1 MNRYIHTIYTND
13 DWLVIISSQNTIFW
27 GRLSLLMVIVLIF
40 LITAIVPIIMAIPIK
55 KAFRFP
61 SVKTMLNIFIVTLI
75 FTMIVFA
82 IVFFVRFSKTVRNEE
97 QYQNQ
102 SNRIK
107 EIINIIASSTD
118 IEQAQNVDKTMVNK
132 IENVLNS
139 YFDMDYFNISI
150 YDKYGRCVQNFGK
163 GVFLIPQLNPH
174 VYNTFIE
181 NNLSIWF
188 TTEYL
193 YGKRYRCAY
202 HSLVNQKGEIIG
214 YVKLPQLAY
223 SIFNL
228 NDEHQSQLVTRFFCL
243 IFLFVFII
251 FTLFTIVLQWYLN
264 PLMRVTKRLSEIN
277 FVNSPIDNP
286 LETIS
291 SNLILHQSSIV
302 PL

>member
-1 MNRYIHTIYTND
+1 
-13 DWLVIISSQNTIFW
+13 
-27 GRLSLLMVIVLIF
+27 
-40 LITAIVPIIMAIPIK
+40 
-55 KAFRFP
+55 
-61 SVKTMLNIFIVTLI
+61 
-75 FTMIVFA
+75 
-82 IVFFVRFSKTVRNEE
+82 
-97 QYQNQ
+97 
-102 SNRIK
+102 
-107 EIINIIASSTD
+107 
-118 IEQAQNVDKTMVNK
+118 MVNK

-291 SNLILHQSSIV
+291 SKRKDEFGKLVDNYNTLVIRLEESAQILKQNSQREAWQNMARQVAHEIKNPLTPMQLKTQFILREYNSGNVSQQKMNTYFATMLEQINSLSEIASSFSQLI
-302 PL
+302 